1 MTKAETLYTLRERKR
16 ETTMPWIVSRFAFD
30 SAPSPV
36 ATVASR
42 KEANELIAR
51 LEAADP
57 KGSLVFYSR
66 VEVVDKSPTF
76 RDVKSAALALALGE

>member
-1 MTKAETLYTLRERKR
+1 
-16 ETTMPWIVSRFAFD
+16 MPWIVSRFTFD

-36 ATVASR
+36 ATVATR

-57 KGSLVFYSR
+57 KGSLIFYSR
-66 VEVVDKSPTF
+66 VEVEVENDSPTF
-76 RDVKSAALALALGE
+76 RDVKSAALALAFGE

>member
-1 MTKAETLYTLRERKR
+1 
-16 ETTMPWIVSRFAFD
+16 MPWIVSRFTFD
-30 SAPSPV
+30 SAPNPSPV
-36 ATVASR
+36 AKVASR

-66 VEVVDKSPTF
+66 LEVDEDRPTF
-76 RDVKSAALALALGE
+76 RDVKSAALALAFGE